1 MVQEHLIDTYTIS
14 GIFSVIYFMELTELT
29 NKRFI
34 GQFTIITLIYIYVL
48 DTFSFPVCDTP
59 PKEFDVVF
67 DDFQKGNV
75 PWKFQGATYNTSWRI
90 FWRQAAKKDS
100 ISSFKQLPFA
110 TVTTSFKCN
119 QNRTTASCYC
129 SLGELRNCEFFEVTM
144 ELSSLHN
151 KLRCLL

>member
-1 MVQEHLIDTYTIS
+1 MQEHLIDTYTIS

-48 DTFSFPVCDTP
+48 DTFSFSVCDTP

-75 PWKFQGATYNTSWRI
+75 P
-90 FWRQAAKKDS
+90 
-100 ISSFKQLPFA
+100 
-110 TVTTSFKCN
+110 
-119 QNRTTASCYC
+119 
-129 SLGELRNCEFFEVTM
+129 
-144 ELSSLHN
+144 
-151 KLRCLL
+151 